1 MTNPNWTVRY
11 DLPVSGPPAR
21 HRDLLDQ
28 RLTEVAK
35 TLADLIPADSPFWN
49 VDPTLELHV
58 RGWLLEYKLSWKDG
72 VVVVVA
78 GGPLPTWGWLVE
90 DDARVLASVPA
101 SIRFQAREKLIAAA
115 HTLANLIHPGS
126 LFWEMEQAVQ
136 IRLEGWRIG
145 YQVDLEDQRVRVVSV
160 QRET

>member
-1 MTNPNWTVRY
+1 
-11 DLPVSGPPAR
+11 
-21 HRDLLDQ
+21 
-28 RLTEVAK
+28 
-35 TLADLIPADSPFWN
+35 
-49 VDPTLELHV
+49 
-58 RGWLLEYKLSWKDG
+58 
-72 VVVVVA
+72 
-78 GGPLPTWGWLVE
+78 LVE
-90 DDARVLASVPA
+90 DDERVLASVPA